1 MAYRW
6 RSRDLTVPVTMVAVL
21 TVSGCGVLGVL
32 RGPEAASP
40 APPRPSATSA
50 EEPTEDAAG
59 ESTAASTEESTAPS
73 TALSTAPS
81 TGASLAKE
89 GWFGP
94 TGPLHARVEMGEVE
108 RLADRSVLRFTVT
121 SLEDQPRHTGNAFG
135 TAAGDF
141 GSYRIPL
148 VDPVGGKVYHPLTDQ
163 VGTLGSK
170 PGYYEPGVR
179 YETVVYYPPLP
190 AGVRTVTAITAG
202 TAGEFT
208 GVPVVDGT
216 GSGGALSPTADPG
229 GPLSP
234 TADPGGPLSPQAGP
248 GSTPQPGST
257 VSWPVREP
265 AGQITSSVQDLYGIT
280 ESPEKTTVASGGDE
294 TVGLRTDVLFA
305 FDSDRLTARARAVL
319 DDVAEE
325 TREKADPDRPPILIE
340 GHTDGKGTHAY
351 NVALSLRRAEAVRK
365 ELRARLG
372 GAYRYRATGKGET
385 EPVAREGGPDD
396 EEARARNRRVEISY
410 RVKQPTETAS
420 ETEGTRADE
429 PTTGG
434 GRPAPFHADD
444 GETVASRTT
453 TKKPTGQ
460 RLRIDVKPFYRDGAY
475 LVAVFDIV
483 NLGPGNLG
491 AGTGYGGD
499 IAYIGGWY
507 TGFSVVD
514 PASHTVYRAVRMGPD
529 DPRGPDD
536 YVDPGWAT
544 FNVEPGTGNRG
555 FFYVPAPPPGV
566 TSVTF
571 DAGPFG
577 RFDDVPVR

>member
-6 RSRDLTVPVTMVAVL
+6 RSGELTLPVTMAAIL
-21 TVSGCGVLGVL
+21 TVSGCGVFG
-32 RGPEAASP
+32 GPWAVSSEGASS
-40 APPRPSATSA
+40 ARPRPSATSA
-50 EEPTEDAAG
+50 E
-59 ESTAASTEESTAPS
+59 
-73 TALSTAPS
+73 
-81 TGASLAKE
+81 ASLAKE

-94 TGPLHARVEMGEVE
+94 TDPLHARVEMRGVE
-108 RLADRSVLRFTVT
+108 RLAGRSVLRFTVT
-121 SLEDQPRHTGNAFG
+121 SLVDEARHTGNAFG

-148 VDPVGGKVYHPLTDQ
+148 IDPVGGKVYHPLTDQ

-170 PGYYEPGVR
+170 PGYYQPGVR
-179 YETVVYYPPLP
+179 YETVVYYPPIP
-190 AGVRTVTAITAG
+190 ADVRTVTAITAG

-216 GSGGALSPTADPG
+216 GSGG
-229 GPLSP
+229 PLSP
-234 TADPGGPLSPQAGP
+234 AAAP
-248 GSTPQPGST
+248 GSTPAPGTT

-265 AGQITSSVQDLYGIT
+265 AGQIASSVQDLYGIT
-280 ESPEKTTVASGGDE
+280 EGTEKTTTASGGDE

-319 DDVAEE
+319 DDVAKE
-325 TREKADPDRPPILIE
+325 TREKADPGKPPILIE
-340 GHTDGKGTHAY
+340 GHTDGKGSHAY
-351 NVALSLRRAEAVRK
+351 NMDLSLRRAEAVRK
-365 ELRARLG
+365 EVQARLG

-385 EPVAREGGPDD
+385 EPVAREGGADD
-396 EEARARNRRVEISY
+396 EEARAKNRRVEISY
-410 RVKQPTETAS
+410 RIRQRTGGTTDLKAAS
-420 ETEGTRADE
+420 EADPGAASGAAESHAGE
-429 PTTGG
+429 PTAGG

-444 GETVASRTT
+444 GETVASRTYT
-453 TKKPTGQ
+453 RQPSGQ

-483 NLGPGNLG
+483 NLGPGDLG

-514 PASHTVYRAVRMGPD
+514 PASRTVYRAVRMGPD

-544 FNVEPGTGNRG
+544 FNVKPDTGNRG
-555 FFYVPAPPPGV
+555 FFYAPAPPDV

-577 RFDDVPVR
+577 RIDHVPVR

>member
-6 RSRDLTVPVTMVAVL
+6 RSRELTLPVTMAAIL
-21 TVSGCGVLGVL
+21 TVSGCGVFG
-32 RGPEAASP
+32 GPRRASSEG
-40 APPRPSATSA
+40 ASSARPRPSVTSA
-50 EEPTEDAAG
+50 E
-59 ESTAASTEESTAPS
+59 AS
-73 TALSTAPS
+73 
-81 TGASLAKE
+81 SLAKE

-94 TGPLHARVEMGEVE
+94 TGPLHARVEMRGVE
-108 RLADRSVLRFTVT
+108 RFPDRSVLRLTVT
-121 SLEDQPRHTGNAFG
+121 SLEDEARHTGNAFG

-148 VDPVGGKVYHPLTDQ
+148 IDPVGGKVYHPLTDR

-170 PGYYEPGVR
+170 PGYYQPGVR
-179 YETVVYYPPLP
+179 YETVVYYPAIP
-190 AGVRTVTAITAG
+190 ADVRTVTAITAG

-216 GSGGALSPTADPG
+216 GSGS
-229 GPLSP
+229 PLSP
-234 TADPGGPLSPQAGP
+234 TAAP
-248 GSTPQPGST
+248 GSTPAPGAT
-257 VSWPVREP
+257 VSWPVRKP
-265 AGQITSSVQDLYGIT
+265 AGPITSSVQDLYGIT
-280 ESPEKTTVASGGDE
+280 EGTEKTTTASGGDE

-319 DDVAEE
+319 DDVAKE
-325 TREKADPDRPPILIE
+325 TREKADPAKPPILIE

-351 NVALSLRRAEAVRK
+351 NMDLSLRRAEAVRE
-365 ELRARLG
+365 ELQARLG

-385 EPVAREGGPDD
+385 KPVAREGGADD
-396 EEARARNRRVEISY
+396 EEARAKNRRVEISY
-410 RVKQPTETAS
+410 RIRQRTGGTMDSEADPEAGSGAAS
-420 ETEGTRADE
+420 GAAETRADE
-429 PTTGG
+429 PTAPG

-444 GETVASRTT
+444 GETVASRTYT
-453 TKKPTGQ
+453 RQPSGQ

-483 NLGPGNLG
+483 NLGPGDLG
-491 AGTGYGGD
+491 AGTGYGGE

-514 PASHTVYRAVRMGPD
+514 PASRTVYRAVRMGPD

-544 FNVEPGTGNRG
+544 FNVKPDAGNRG
-555 FFYVPAPPPGV
+555 FFYVPAPPPDV

-577 RFDDVPVR
+577 RIDHVPVR

>member
-1 MAYRW
+1 M
-6 RSRDLTVPVTMVAVL
+6 TMVAVL
-21 TVSGCGVLGVL
+21 TMSGCGALDVP

-40 APPRPSATSA
+40 VPPRPPATSA
-50 EEPTEDAAG
+50 EEPTEG
-59 ESTAASTEESTAPS
+59 
-73 TALSTAPS
+73 S
-81 TGASLAKE
+81 TGASTGTSLAKE

-94 TGPLHARVEMGEVE
+94 TGPLHARVEMREVE

-121 SLEDQPRHTGNAFG
+121 SLEDEPRHTGNAFG

-148 VDPVGGKVYHPLTDQ
+148 VDPVGGKVYHPLTDR

-170 PGYYEPGVR
+170 PGYYKPGVR

-190 AGVRTVTAITAG
+190 ADVRTVTAITAG

-208 GVPVVDGT
+208 GVPVVDDT
-216 GSGGALSPTADPG
+216 GSGSAMSSTAASGSAMSSTAASGSPLAPTA
-229 GPLSP
+229 
-234 TADPGGPLSPQAGP
+234 AP
-248 GSTPQPGST
+248 GSTPQPGTT

-265 AGQITSSVQDLYGIT
+265 AGQVTSSIQDLYGIT
-280 ESPEKTTVASGGDE
+280 ESPEKTTIASGGDE

-319 DDVAEE
+319 DDVAKE

-351 NVALSLRRAEAVRK
+351 NMALSLRRAEAVRK
-365 ELRARLG
+365 ELQARLG

-385 EPVAREGGPDD
+385 EPVAREGGADD

-410 RVKQPTETAS
+410 RVKQPAESSTAS

-444 GETVASRTT
+444 GETVAHRTAT
-453 TKKPTGQ
+453 RQPTGQ

-491 AGTGYGGD
+491 AGTGYGGG

-577 RFDDVPVR
+577 RFDNVPVR

>member
-6 RSRDLTVPVTMVAVL
+6 RSRELTVPVTMVAVL
-21 TVSGCGVLGVL
+21 TVSGCGVFGGS
-32 RGPEAASP
+32 RAAPSEGASP
-40 APPRPSATSA
+40 ARPRPSVTSA
-50 EEPTEDAAG
+50 A
-59 ESTAASTEESTAPS
+59 
-73 TALSTAPS
+73 
-81 TGASLAKE
+81 ASLAKE

-94 TGPLHARVEMGEVE
+94 TGPLHARVEMRGVE
-108 RLADRSVLRFTVT
+108 RLAGRSVLRFTVT
-121 SLEDQPRHTGNAFG
+121 SLEDEARHTGNSFG

-148 VDPVGGKVYHPLTDQ
+148 IDPVGGKVYHPLTDQ

-170 PGYYEPGVR
+170 PGYYQPGVR
-179 YETVVYYPPLP
+179 YETVVYYPPIP
-190 AGVRTVTAITAG
+190 ADVRTVTAITAG

-216 GSGGALSPTADPG
+216 GAG

-234 TADPGGPLSPQAGP
+234 TAAPGATPAP
-248 GSTPQPGST
+248 GTT
-257 VSWPVREP
+257 VSWPLREP
-265 AGQITSSVQDLYGIT
+265 AGQVTSTVQDLYGIT
-280 ESPEKTTVASGGDE
+280 EGVEKTTIASGGDE

-325 TREKADPDRPPILIE
+325 TREKADPGRPPVLVE

-351 NVALSLRRAEAVRK
+351 NMALSLRRAEAVRK
-365 ELRARLG
+365 ELQARLG
-372 GAYRYRATGKGET
+372 GAYRYRATGRGET
-385 EPVAREGGPDD
+385 EPVAREGGADD

-410 RVKQPTETAS
+410 RIKQPTGGPMASQAAGTHSDETA
-420 ETEGTRADE
+420 
-429 PTTGG
+429 TGG

-444 GETVASRTT
+444 GATVASRTT
-453 TKKPTGQ
+453 TRQPSGQ
-460 RLRIDVKPFYRDGAY
+460 RLRLDVKPFYRDGAY

-483 NLGPGNLG
+483 NLGPGDLG

-499 IAYIGGWY
+499 VAYIGGWY

-514 PASHTVYRAVRMGPD
+514 PASQTVYRAVRMGPD

-544 FNVEPGTGNRG
+544 FNVKPSTGNRG
-555 FFYVPAPPPGV
+555 FFYVPTPPPGV

-577 RFDDVPVR
+577 RIDHVPVR

>member
-6 RSRDLTVPVTMVAVL
+6 RSRELTLPVTMAAFL
-21 TVSGCGVLGVL
+21 TVSGCGVLG
-32 RGPEAASP
+32 GPGAVSSQGASP
-40 APPRPSATSA
+40 TRPSPSVASAGISPA
-50 EEPTEDAAG
+50 EEVT
-59 ESTAASTEESTAPS
+59 
-73 TALSTAPS
+73 
-81 TGASLAKE
+81 SLAKE

-94 TGPLHARVEMGEVE
+94 TGPLHARVEMRGVE
-108 RLADRSVLRFTVT
+108 RLGDRSVLRFTVT
-121 SLEDQPRHTGNAFG
+121 SLEDEARHTGNSFG
-135 TAAGDF
+135 TAAGDLT
-141 GSYRIPL
+141 SYRIPL
-148 VDPVGGKVYHPLTDQ
+148 IDPVGGKVYHPLSDR

-170 PGYYEPGVR
+170 PGYYQPGVR
-179 YETVVYYPPLP
+179 YETVVYYPPIP
-190 AGVRTVTAITAG
+190 ADVRTVTAITAG

-216 GSGGALSPTADPG
+216 GSGD
-229 GPLSP
+229 PLSP
-234 TADPGGPLSPQAGP
+234 TPAP
-248 GSTPQPGST
+248 GSTPAPGTT

-280 ESPEKTTVASGGDE
+280 EGAEKTTTASGGDE

-319 DDVAEE
+319 DDVAKE
-325 TREKADPDRPPILIE
+325 TREKADPGKPPILIE

-351 NVALSLRRAEAVRK
+351 NMALSLRRAEAVRK
-365 ELRARLG
+365 ELQARLG

-385 EPVAREGGPDD
+385 EPVAREGGADD
-396 EEARARNRRVEISY
+396 EKARAKNRRVEISY
-410 RVKQPTETAS
+410 QIKQRTGGSTAS
-420 ETEGTRADE
+420 GAAETHAAE
-429 PTTGG
+429 TTAVG

-444 GETVASRTT
+444 GEPVASRTYT
-453 TKKPTGQ
+453 RQPSGQ
-460 RLRIDVKPFYRDGAY
+460 RLRMDVKPFYRDGAY

-507 TGFSVVD
+507 TAFSVVD
-514 PASHTVYRAVRMGPD
+514 PASRTVYRAVRMGPD

-544 FNVEPGTGNRG
+544 FNVKPGTGNRG

-577 RFDDVPVR
+577 TFDDVPVR

>member
-1 MAYRW
+1 MR
-6 RSRDLTVPVTMVAVL
+6 
-21 TVSGCGVLGVL
+21 
-32 RGPEAASP
+32 
-40 APPRPSATSA
+40 
-50 EEPTEDAAG
+50 
-59 ESTAASTEESTAPS
+59 
-73 TALSTAPS
+73 
-81 TGASLAKE
+81 
-89 GWFGP
+89 
-94 TGPLHARVEMGEVE
+94 EVE
-108 RLADRSVLRFTVT
+108 RLADRSVLHFTVT
-121 SLEDQPRHTGNAFG
+121 SLEDEPRHTGNAFG

-163 VGTLGSK
+163 IGTLGSK

-190 AGVRTVTAITAG
+190 AGVRTVTAITPG

-216 GSGGALSPTADPG
+216 GSGSAMSPT
-229 GPLSP
+229 
-234 TADPGGPLSPQAGP
+234 TAP
-248 GSTPQPGST
+248 GSTPQPGTT

-265 AGQITSSVQDLYGIT
+265 TGEVTSSVQDLYGIT
-280 ESPEKTTVASGGDE
+280 ESPEKTTDASGGDE

-305 FDSDRLTARARAVL
+305 FDSDRLTARAKAVL
-319 DDVAEE
+319 DDVAKE

-351 NVALSLRRAEAVRK
+351 NMALSLRRAEAVRK
-365 ELRARLG
+365 ELQARLG

-385 EPVAREGGPDD
+385 EPVAREGGADD
-396 EEARARNRRVEISY
+396 EDARARNRRVEISY
-410 RVKQPTETAS
+410 RIKQPTGGSTAS
-420 ETEGTRADE
+420 ATEETRADE
-429 PTTGG
+429 PTAGG

-444 GETVASRTT
+444 GETVAGRTT
-453 TKKPTGQ
+453 TQKPTGQ

-483 NLGPGNLG
+483 NLGPRALG

-529 DPRGPDD
+529 DPHGPDD

-577 RFDDVPVR
+577 RFDNIPVR

>member
-6 RSRDLTVPVTMVAVL
+6 RSRELTVSVTMVAVL
-21 TVSGCGVLGVL
+21 TVSGCGALG
-32 RGPEAASP
+32 GPRAPSSGGVSS
-40 APPRPSATSA
+40 APPRPSVTSA
-50 EEPTEDAAG
+50 
-59 ESTAASTEESTAPS
+59 AAS
-73 TALSTAPS
+73 LV
-81 TGASLAKE
+81 KE

-94 TGPLHARVEMGEVE
+94 TSPLHARVEMRGVE

-121 SLEDQPRHTGNAFG
+121 SLEDEARHTGNSFG

-179 YETVVYYPPLP
+179 YETVVYYPPIP

-216 GSGGALSPTADPG
+216 GSGGAMSPTAAPG
-229 GPLSP
+229 STVSP
-234 TADPGGPLSPQAGP
+234 TAAPGGTVSPTAAS
-248 GSTPQPGST
+248 GSTPQPGTT

-265 AGQITSSVQDLYGIT
+265 AGQVTSSVQDLYGIT
-280 ESPEKTTVASGGDE
+280 ESAEKTTIASGGDE

-319 DDVAEE
+319 DDVAKE
-325 TREKADPDRPPILIE
+325 TREKADPARPPVLVE

-351 NVALSLRRAEAVRK
+351 NMALSLRRAQAVRR
-365 ELRARLG
+365 ELQARLG
-372 GAYRYRATGKGET
+372 GAYRFRTTGKGET
-385 EPVAREGGPDD
+385 EPVAREGGTDD
-396 EEARARNRRVEISY
+396 EEARARNRRVEVSY
-410 RVKQPTETAS
+410 RVKQPTGGSTAS
-420 ETEGTRADE
+420 ETAGTRADE
-429 PTTGG
+429 PTTSG

-444 GETVASRTT
+444 GETVAGRTST
-453 TKKPTGQ
+453 GRPSGQ

-514 PASHTVYRAVRMGPD
+514 PASRTVYRAVRMGPD

-577 RFDDVPVR
+577 RFDHVPVR